1 MIGYFINFG
10 LTSCRLFEVQ
20 GETNAKGALK
30 RKEVYLYVLQDYKT
44 VAKRKQFL
52 NGIIELVKNQILPT
66 IHEAGKTYKQSRI
79 FIKAFADSNFSD
91 VFIND
96 PDDENR
102 NNFIMQFY
110 TETSLY
116 FNIVTKRQTE
126 ENLKRLFGTITGK
139 TAIVNIGLS
148 STEVFL
154 TQGGKYETYELSISI
169 RKVNNFLKQKKIGEL
184 WDEETIDRIK
194 TYIKEAIDSEIKTL
208 AADRAII
215 LKDELRFMDTN
226 GYPLKYEDGR
236 LEIKIDPYRD
246 HNHENLFS
254 IDYLKHLTEEY
265 QDQVTINYYYG
276 FKVGHIILE
285 LLFESLGIETVIP
298 SDEIS
303 IHGSL
308 NAYVFNVAI
317 SGSTNNDHDEDMIEA
332 CNMMTLMGAH
342 VLSPKLNAQGKLPK
356 KDKNSDIRHAAAIRK
371 CDLLFVSN
379 KDSYIGEQTAR
390 EIYGAFLLAKPIAL
404 WTEPDWND
412 PKCRDRLGFIP
423 HEDWGTLVP
432 YLEDD
437 EKNNV

>member
-10 LTSCRLFEVQ
+10 LTSCRLFEIQ
-20 GETNAKGALK
+20 RDTNAKKSLK
-30 RKEVYLYVLQDYKT
+30 RKEVYRYVLQDYKT
-44 VAKRKQFL
+44 VAKRKQYL

-66 IHEAGKTYKQSRI
+66 IYEEGKISKQSRI
-79 FIKAFADSNFSD
+79 FIKAFADSNFSG

-96 PDDENR
+96 SDDENR

-126 ENLKRLFGTITGK
+126 ENLKRLFGTIVGK

-148 STEVFL
+148 NTEVFL
-154 TQGGKYETYELSISI
+154 AQGGKYETYELSISI
-169 RKVNNFLKQKKIGEL
+169 PQVSNFLKQKKIGEL

-194 TYIKEAIDSEIKTL
+194 SYIKEAIDNEIGAL
-208 AADRAII
+208 VAERAII

-236 LEIKIDPYRD
+236 LEIKMDPYRD

-265 QDQVTINYYYG
+265 QDKATVNYYYG
-276 FKVGHIILE
+276 FKIGHIILE
-285 LLFESLGIETVIP
+285 SLFEMLGIETVIP

-332 CNMMTLMGAH
+332 CNMMTSMGAH

-390 EIYGAFLLAKPIAL
+390 EMYGAFLLAKPIAL

-412 PKCRDRLGFIP
+412 PQCRDRLGFIP

-432 YLEDD
+432 YLEED
-437 EKNNV
+437 ETNNV